1 MSKKIMV
8 VDDSRIAQLQLQ
20 EALSGTDYEVVACC
34 QNGED
39 ALEQY
44 DKVQPDLVTMDIV
57 MPGMDGLDAA
67 RLLMQSHPDARVL
80 MVSSLAYDDTIE
92 EANKI
97 GAKGFVY
104 KPFDQDQLLKTLDQA
119 FGDTAAQ

>member
-1 MSKKIMV
+1 MAKKIMV

-20 EALSGTDYEVVACC
+20 EVLAGTDYEVIACC

-44 DKVQPDLVTMDIV
+44 DKVHPDLVTMDIV

-67 RLLMQSHPDARVL
+67 RLLMQSHPDAKVV
-80 MVSSLAYDDTIE
+80 MISSLAYDDTID

-104 KPFDQDQLLKTLDQA
+104 KPFQQDEILKALDQA
-119 FGDTAAQ
+119 FDDAAAQ